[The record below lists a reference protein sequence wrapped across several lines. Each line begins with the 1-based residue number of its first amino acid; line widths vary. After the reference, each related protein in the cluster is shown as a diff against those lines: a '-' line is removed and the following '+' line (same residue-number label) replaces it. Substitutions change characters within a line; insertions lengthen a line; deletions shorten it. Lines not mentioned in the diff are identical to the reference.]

1 MRIGLWNWSFVI
13 ARPIASATRLRA
25 HGSSLPDNGRWAA
38 FEVKLGMV
46 EEGAATLR
54 RWFAKRVDTSRCSR
68 PEALAV
74 ITGMGYGYTR
84 DDGVAVIP
92 IGALGP

>member
-1 MRIGLWNWSFVI
+1 
-13 ARPIASATRLRA
+13 
-25 HGSSLPDNGRWAA
+25 
-38 FEVKLGMV
+38 MV